1 MAEWRNFVIPEYRD
15 FGISLSRDFGIS
27 LSRNFVISLSHY
39 FVILLVRGIAC
50 GAGLD
55 GQCSHAARHA
65 QGGHNGRQDADDE
78 LDDEFPRFLVHN
90 NEIQN

>member
-1 MAEWRNFVIPEYRD
+1 MPEWRD
-15 FGISLSRDFGIS
+15 FGISEFRD
-27 LSRNFVISLSHY
+27 FVISLSRY
-39 FVILLVRGIAC
+39 FGILLVRGIVC
-50 GAGLD
+50 SVGLD